1 MAKAFDAIAKRII
14 AATGSTRG
22 QGLHRQ
28 AVATEESLA
37 PLAAV
42 VFLEGNA
49 VGSRVVPGG
58 PDEFA
63 NAGSGQHALA
73 VDDAFAKQQV
83 TDARQSIRRDAQAT
97 LRREQRAVPARPPLA
112 EIAVTLA

>member
-1 MAKAFDAIAKRII
+1 MPSCRGIRYPGGEIGHASAGACVQPQPGQHSVGGAGMAKAFDAIAKRII

-49 VGSRVVPGG
+49 G
-58 PDEFA
+58 
-63 NAGSGQHALA
+63 
-73 VDDAFAKQQV
+73 VD
-83 TDARQSIRRDAQAT
+83 TRQG
-97 LRREQRAVPARPPLA
+97 
-112 EIAVTLA
+112 